1 MIEIQN
7 VTKIFPN
14 GVRALN
20 DISVT
25 INKGDFVFLVGPS
38 GAGKS
43 TFLKMLFREEIP
55 TMGKILVDGKDI
67 VTMPESRVPY
77 LRRNLGIVLQDFQL
91 LKNRTVAE
99 NVAFGLRVV
108 GVSDAVINTRIQ
120 EALEQVGLS
129 HKRRMFPTELSG
141 GEQQRVCIARAIVN
155 NPLVLITDEPTGNLN
170 PMISD
175 EIIKLFLEINMRG
188 TTIIMATH
196 NEKIVNKLRRRVLAL
211 MDGTIIKDE
220 ECGTYAY
227 E

>member
-67 VTMPESRVPY
+67 DHARKSCALPKKKSRDSAS
-77 LRRNLGIVLQDFQL
+77 RF
-91 LKNRTVAE
+91 
-99 NVAFGLRVV
+99 
-108 GVSDAVINTRIQ
+108 SAVKKQN
-120 EALEQVGLS
+120 
-129 HKRRMFPTELSG
+129 
-141 GEQQRVCIARAIVN
+141 C
-155 NPLVLITDEPTGNLN
+155 
-170 PMISD
+170 
-175 EIIKLFLEINMRG
+175 
-188 TTIIMATH
+188 
-196 NEKIVNKLRRRVLAL
+196 
-211 MDGTIIKDE
+211 
-220 ECGTYAY
+220 C
-227 E
+227 

>member
-67 VTMPESRVPY
+67 EI
-77 LRRNLGIVLQDFQL
+77 G
-91 LKNRTVAE
+91 
-99 NVAFGLRVV
+99 
-108 GVSDAVINTRIQ
+108 
-120 EALEQVGLS
+120 
-129 HKRRMFPTELSG
+129 
-141 GEQQRVCIARAIVN
+141 RAHV
-155 NPLVLITDEPTGNLN
+155 
-170 PMISD
+170 
-175 EIIKLFLEINMRG
+175 
-188 TTIIMATH
+188 
-196 NEKIVNKLRRRVLAL
+196 
-211 MDGTIIKDE
+211 
-220 ECGTYAY
+220 
-227 E
+227 